1 MRCEVL
7 AVGTELLLGQIV
19 DTNSAWIGEQLAVS
33 GIDSY
38 EHRVIGDNQARIV
51 AALRDLLSR
60 ADAVI
65 VCGGLGPTQ
74 DDLTRDAIAE
84 LMGVPLVRR
93 MELAEQIATMF
104 RARLRDMPENN
115 LRQADIPDGGAAIP
129 NPLGTAPGLVCP
141 VADGKIV
148 YAVPGVPYEM
158 QEMITAQVLPDLLA
172 RSGAA
177 STIVSR
183 SLKTWGTSESAL
195 AEMVAHRLDALDAT
209 GNPTIAF
216 LARGIE
222 GLVVRIT
229 AKGDSEAAARALVDA
244 EEKELRAILGDLVF
258 GVDDETMESAVLE
271 RLRGRGWS
279 LGVAESLTGGF
290 IGARI
295 VNVPGASEVFRGT
308 IGAYATGV
316 KRDVL
321 GVRAAAGRERG
332 SRARDG
338 GRRAAGARRGRR
350 HRGHGCRGPDRTG
363 GCRGRHGVLRDRAA
377 GSARRVRLDPA
388 PGRPGADP
396 SVRDDLGAEPAPPT
410 ARRARARAR
419 TRLMLV
425 EIQINVDCADL
436 DRMVDFYTRAL
447 GYVPHGS
454 SGRTY
459 RSIVPATGGG
469 PKVVFQKVPEG
480 KVVKNRMH
488 LDLIVGP
495 DIEREAER
503 FVALGATRVERG
515 SDRRRRLPLDRDAG
529 SRGQRAV
536 PLHLVTLNS

>member
-19 DTNSAWIGEQLAVS
+19 DTNSAWIGEQLALS

-38 EHRVIGDNQARIV
+38 EHRVIGDNQVRIV

-93 MELAEQIATMF
+93 TELAEQIATMF
-104 RARLRDMPENN
+104 RARLRDMPESN
-115 LRQADIPDGGAAIP
+115 LRQADIPEGGGAIP
-129 NPLGTAPGLVCP
+129 NPLGTAPGLKCP
-141 VADGKIV
+141 VGDKVV

-158 QEMITAQVLPDLLA
+158 QEMIGRQVLPDLLA

-195 AEMVAHRLDALDAT
+195 AEMVAGRLEALDGA

-229 AKGDSEAAARALVDA
+229 AKGADISAARALVDT
-244 EEKELRAILGDLVF
+244 EEAELRKILGDLVF
-258 GVDDETMESAVLE
+258 AVDDETMESAVLD
-271 RLRGRGWS
+271 RLRKRGWS

-295 VNVPGASEVFRGT
+295 VNVPGASDVFRGT
-308 IGAYATGV
+308 IVAYATDV
-316 KRDVL
+316 KRDLL
-321 GVRAAAGRERG
+321 GVRADPVVSEEAAREMAEGAQRVLG
-332 SRARDG
+332 ADVGIAATGVAGPAEHDG
-338 GRRAAGARRGRR
+338 IAVGTVCFGLA
-350 HRGHGCRGPDRTG
+350 
-363 GCRGRHGVLRDRAA
+363 L
-377 GSARRVRLDPA
+377 
-388 PGRPGADP
+388 PGRP
-396 SVRDDLGAEPAPPT
+396 AEVVS
-410 ARRARARAR
+410 
-419 TRLMLV
+419 TRLPGDRERIRQFATISLL
-425 EIQINVDCADL
+425 NLLRLRL
-436 DRMVDFYTRAL
+436 DAL
-447 GYVPHGS
+447 APG
-454 SGRTY
+454 
-459 RSIVPATGGG
+459 
-469 PKVVFQKVPEG
+469 
-480 KVVKNRMH
+480 
-488 LDLIVGP
+488 
-495 DIEREAER
+495 ER
-503 FVALGATRVERG
+503 
-515 SDRRRRLPLDRDAG
+515 
-529 SRGQRAV
+529 
-536 PLHLVTLNS
+536 